1 MKNIFHPTK
10 AVFTLEPAMT
20 PLRITHIV
28 DSLERGGLERV
39 VTDLALT
46 QHRSGHRVAVFSLLS
61 TGGFIDELRSQG
73 VEVIEGHKKQGL
85 NWKLLRRLRQQAR
98 QSDVFHTH
106 NFVPNYHAAAALVG
120 LRNKPVLIGTCHD
133 MGTRLNKRRLRWLY
147 TWSLKRTQRV
157 AMVGEQ
163 VRQRYVQSG
172 LVPFDKAVTVL
183 NAVPVERF
191 GAGNSQA
198 ATLQRSARQA
208 LGLPL
213 NAWVVGCVGRL
224 VALKNH
230 RMLIEAFAP
239 FAQVHPEAHL
249 LLLGDG
255 VLRQELQALVDT
267 LGLSARCTLAGE
279 RPNVSSLLPAMNVF
293 VLPSRTEGVSIAL
306 LEACASQL
314 PVIAT
319 RVGGNPEV
327 VRHAHTGWL
336 IESEDTQALTQAL
349 LTMQADAALCGKLG
363 ANAQQWVQEHA
374 SMQALEAAYGRIY
387 AGAAGA
393 AAAVAGLGGGSN

>member
-1 MKNIFHPTK
+1 VRGVGMQNAISSYKSRFY
-10 AVFTLEPAMT
+10 LMT

-46 QHRSGHRVAVFSLLS
+46 QHRSGHKVAVFSLLT
-61 TGGFIDELRSQG
+61 TGGLIDELQSQG
-73 VEVIEGHKKQGL
+73 VEVIVGHKKTGL
-85 NWKLLRRLRQQAR
+85 NWKLLRRLRLQAH
-98 QSDVFHTH
+98 QSDVFHAH

-120 LRNKPVLIGTCHD
+120 LWKKPVLIGTCHD
-133 MGTRLNKRRLRWLY
+133 MGTRLSKRRLRWLY

-157 AMVGEQ
+157 AMVGDQ
-163 VRQRYVQSG
+163 VRQRYVQSC
-172 LVPFDKAVTVL
+172 LVPSDKAVTVL

-191 GAGNSQA
+191 GAGDGQQA
-198 ATLQRSARQA
+198 AALQLAARQS
-208 LGLPL
+208 LGLPAD
-213 NAWVVGCVGRL
+213 AWIVGCVGRL

-239 FAQVHPEAHL
+239 VAQAHPQAHL

-255 VLRQELQALVDT
+255 VLRAELQVLVDK
-267 LGLSARCTLAGE
+267 LGLGARCTLAGE

-319 RVGGNPEV
+319 RVGGNPEI
-327 VRHAHTGWL
+327 VRHNHTGWL
-336 IESEDTQALTQAL
+336 IESEDTQGLTQAL
-349 LTMQADAALCGKLG
+349 LMMQADEGLCAKLG
-363 ANAQQWVQEHA
+363 TNARLWVQEHA

-387 AGAAGA
+387 EAAGA
-393 AAAVAGLGGGSN
+393 SLGGFGGSGN